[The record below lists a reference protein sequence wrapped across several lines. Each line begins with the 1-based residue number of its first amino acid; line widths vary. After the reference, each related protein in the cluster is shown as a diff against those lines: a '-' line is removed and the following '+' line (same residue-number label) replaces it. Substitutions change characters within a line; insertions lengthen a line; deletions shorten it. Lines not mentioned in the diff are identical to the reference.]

1 MLTNPLQYISI
12 QYNKIPQH
20 IIDFLLSKTKISM
33 PTTILSN
40 GQQAPNEDY
49 RKTNSHTLDKE
60 TIRNLE
66 ETTRQ
71 LHKDLPFKTI
81 LKSIETP
88 QLLSYSI
95 NGKYDE
101 HNDSEDFINNKLT
114 RVVPRDITM
123 IFYLNDDY
131 EGGELEFTKL
141 QITYKPKK
149 GDIIAFPSYYEYSHR
164 VHPIKQG
171 TRYALVT
178 WIETETRLYE
188 RNT

>member
-1 MLTNPLQYISI
+1 MLTNPFQYISI
-12 QYNKIPQH
+12 QYNVIPPH
-20 IIDFLLSKTKISM
+20 ICDYLISKAQTPL
-33 PTTILSN
+33 PTTVFN
-40 GQQAPNEDY
+40 GGQQTVSDY
-49 RKTNSHTLDKE
+49 RITNSHHLDPE
-60 TIRNLE
+60 TIDNIKN
-66 ETTRQ
+66 TVTNI
-71 LHKDLPFKTI
+71 HKDLPFKST

-88 QLLSYSI
+88 QLLSYSTD
-95 NGKYDE
+95 GKYDE

-114 RVVPRDITM
+114 RIVPRDITM

>member
-1 MLTNPLQYISI
+1 MLTNPFQHISI
-12 QYNKIPQH
+12 QYNIIPPH
-20 IIDFLLSKTKISM
+20 ICAYLLSKAQTPLPTTVFNDGRQKIS
-33 PTTILSN
+33 
-40 GQQAPNEDY
+40 DY
-49 RKTNSHTLDKE
+49 RITNSHHLDQEAIDNIKN
-60 TIRNLE
+60 TVVNI
-66 ETTRQ
+66 
-71 LHKDLPFKTI
+71 HKDLPFKSI

-95 NGKYDE
+95 DGKYDE

-164 VHPIKQG
+164 VHPIKRG

>member
-1 MLTNPLQYISI
+1 MNDPLKYISVK
-12 QYNKIPQH
+12 YNAIPSN
-20 IIDFLLSKTKISM
+20 ICFYLLSKTQTLL
-33 PTTILSN
+33 PATVLN
-40 GQQAPNEDY
+40 QGQQTISNY
-49 RKTNSHTLDKE
+49 RVTNSHHLDQE
-60 TIRNLE
+60 TIDNIKN
-66 ETTRQ
+66 TVIG
-71 LHKDLPFKTI
+71 LHKDLPFKSTV
-81 LKSIETP
+81 KSIETP

-95 NGKYDE
+95 DGKYDE
-101 HNDSEDFINNKLT
+101 HNDSEDFINNRLT
-114 RVVPRDITM
+114 RIVPRDITM

-141 QITYKPKK
+141 QITYKPRK